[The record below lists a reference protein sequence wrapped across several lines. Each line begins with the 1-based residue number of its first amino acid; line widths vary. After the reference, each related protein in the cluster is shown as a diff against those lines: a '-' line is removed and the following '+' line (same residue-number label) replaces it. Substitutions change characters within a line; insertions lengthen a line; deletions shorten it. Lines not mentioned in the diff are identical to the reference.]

1 MNREDIIKK
10 VLDEKLIVIVR
21 GLEKEKMIPLAEAMY
36 NGGIRLIEVT
46 YAANGSIPK
55 EVTAESIRL
64 INEHFGGDMLV
75 GAGTVLTTEQVEL
88 TKKAG
93 GSYIISPNTNE
104 EVIKKTRELGMV
116 SMPGAFSPTEIEK
129 AYEFGADFVKLFPAS
144 ELGPSYVKAVR
155 APLSHIPLLAV
166 GGIDHTNLKDY
177 LKAGVCG
184 FGMGS
189 NIVDKKAI
197 DEGNYAAITEL
208 AKRFVDAVKI

>member
-177 LKAGVCG
+177 LKAGICG

>member
-88 TKKAG
+88 TKNAG

-104 EVIKKTRELGMV
+104 EVIKRTRELGMV

-129 AYEFGADFVKLFPAS
+129 AYSFGADFVKLFPAS

-166 GGIDHTNLKDY
+166 GGIDHNNLKDY